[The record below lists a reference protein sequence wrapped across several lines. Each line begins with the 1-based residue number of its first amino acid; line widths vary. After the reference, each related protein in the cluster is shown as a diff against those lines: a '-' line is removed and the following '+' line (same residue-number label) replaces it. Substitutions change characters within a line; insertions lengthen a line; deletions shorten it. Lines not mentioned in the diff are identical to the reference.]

1 MKINM
6 KKILFLLIFTLP
18 SLIFA
23 IEPYG
28 YYNTADGT
36 TSNQLRLALQGVID
50 NHTVVDYDG
59 LWLMY
64 YDSDRRSNGKIWDI
78 YSTCTFDYGRKSS
91 GGDQCGSYTNVC
103 DCYNREHS
111 VPKSWFS
118 EARPMY
124 SDGFHLYPTDGKVN
138 GLRSNFPYGETNAQA
153 LSSSYGSNALGK
165 LGNSSFAGFSGTVFE
180 PDDQYKGDL
189 ARTYF
194 YMATRYANLCSGWG
208 NSVFGSNNNGL
219 TDYAKNL
226 FLKWHRQDP
235 VSQKEID
242 RNDAIFGYQHNR
254 NPFID
259 HPELAEY
266 IWGNQVG
273 TAWHYITNSIDLADV
288 TQLEIYPIP
297 AIDFIIVKSEE
308 TVQSFDYEIF
318 TISSQIIGKNTANF
332 NEQINISNL
341 SDGIYFMKI
350 TINGKTRVNKLII
363 NK

>member
-1 MKINM
+1 M
-6 KKILFLLIFTLP
+6 KKVFLLLIFTLP

-23 IEPYG
+23 VEPHD
-28 YYNTADGT
+28 YYSTADGT
-36 TSNQLRLALQGVID
+36 TNNQLRLALHGVID
-50 NHTVVDYDG
+50 NHTVLTYTPG
-59 LWLMY
+59 LWQMY

-78 YSTCTFDYGRKSS
+78 YSTCTFDYGS
-91 GGDQCGSYTNVC
+91 DQCGSYTNVC

-111 VPKSWFS
+111 IPQSWFGNAS
-118 EARPMY
+118 PMV
-124 SDGFHLYPTDGKVN
+124 SDGFHIYPTDGKVN
-138 GLRSNFPYGETNAQA
+138 AIRGNFPYGETNTQP
-153 LSSSYGSNALGK
+153 LSTDYGSNALGK
-165 LGNSSFAGFSGTVFE
+165 RLGNSSFAGFSGTVFE

-194 YMATRYANLCSGWG
+194 YMATRYSDLCNDWG

-242 RNDAIFGYQHNR
+242 RNNAIFDYQHNR

-273 TAWHYITNSIDLADV
+273 TAWHATNSIDLANI

-297 AIDFIIVKSEE
+297 AIDFIVVKSEK
-308 TVQSFDYEIF
+308 TSQSFDYEIF
-318 TISSQIIGKNTANF
+318 TISSQITGKNTANF
-332 NEQINISNL
+332 NEQINISDL
-341 SDGIYFMKI
+341 SSGIYFIKI
-350 TINGKTRVNKLII
+350 TVNGKTCVNKLII